1 MGRVLILSDAACDI
15 TKEEEQ
21 ELGVKIVPFK
31 VAVGDKSYLP
41 RVDIDNFD
49 FYKVMDDY
57 DGIPATSQVT
67 SIEWLDAYEEISKDK
82 SVSDVINI
90 TISSHGSATYDN
102 AVIAKKNFYI
112 KHPELEG
119 KLNIHII
126 DSDNYTGVYGY
137 AVVQA
142 AIKAKNGVKAN
153 EIIAFIND
161 WLKSSY
167 VLFACY
173 NLKYAKKSGRISA
186 AAAFAGELL
195 GLKPILKISHGVSSI
210 LKKVR
215 GEKSIIPTI
224 TDIAADDMIPKTPY
238 VIIWGSDETLR
249 DEMAK
254 AMEKML
260 GYPPADYCQIGAA
273 VACNAGHRVAGVVI
287 KGKTEC

>member
-1 MGRVLILSDAACDI
+1 MGKTVILTDAACDI
-15 TKEEEQ
+15 TKEQET
-21 ELGVKIVPFK
+21 ELGIKIVPFK

-41 RVDIDNFD
+41 RVDIDNFE
-49 FYKVMDDY
+49 FYKVMDEY
-57 DGIPATSQVT
+57 EGIPTTSQVT
-67 SIEWLDAYEEISKDK
+67 TLEWFDAFEELAEDK
-82 SVSDVINI
+82 EITDIITV

-102 AVIAKKNFYI
+102 AVISRKNFFNKY
-112 KHPELEG
+112 KEKAES
-119 KLNIHII
+119 LNIHVI

-142 AIKAKNGVKAN
+142 AIKAKNGVPADQ
-153 EIIAFIND
+153 IIAFIND
-161 WLKSSY
+161 WLKSAY

-215 GEKSIIPTI
+215 GEKAIIPTI
-224 TDIAADDMIPKTPY
+224 LEIAKDDMIPKTPY

-254 AMEKML
+254 AMEKAV

-273 VACNAGHRVAGVVI
+273 VACNAGHRVSGVVI
-287 KGKTEC
+287 KGKQE